1 MTRLVEKYQSGDKV
15 NQPEL
20 KGVSMQKK
28 VNPDGS
34 ETYVRNYAGS
44 AGAPPSGGDITL
56 PGGKGGDDS
65 DFDKAFAAARKA
77 GETNFEFGG
86 QSFHTDISPEFKNL
100 VEERVSTV
108 PTPLEG
114 KGLPQQQGS
123 VAPTQVSSLLPRK
136 NPLHELVDYNVTGGY
151 GNKFTAGRLG
161 TGMSGT
167 LSKYVG
173 NQKSALY
180 DLFDKLAAQDP
191 SKFETEAGTKKMI
204 DQANK
209 EFKKEYEGKEKFRG
223 QLQFTGRGLK

>member
-15 NQPEL
+15 DKPEL

-44 AGAPPSGGDITL
+44 VEAPPAGGDITL

-65 DFDKAFAAARKA
+65 DFDKAFATARKA
-77 GETNFEFGG
+77 GDTRFEFDG
-86 QSFHTDISPEFKNL
+86 QSFNTDISPEFKNL

-123 VAPTQVSSLLPRK
+123 VTPTPVQSLAPRK
-136 NPLHELVDYNVTGGY
+136 NPLHELVDFQWAGGLGEGKY
-151 GNKFTAGRLG
+151 TMNMQEGNPNRYAVSQRDHLK
-161 TGMSGT
+161 
-167 LSKYVG
+167 
-173 NQKSALY
+173 
-180 DLFDKLAAQDP
+180 DLFNKLATPEAVQ
-191 SKFETEAGTKKMI
+191 TMAGTKDLI
-204 DQANK
+204 SQVNK
-209 EFKKEYEGKEKFRG
+209 EFKKGYEGKEKFRG